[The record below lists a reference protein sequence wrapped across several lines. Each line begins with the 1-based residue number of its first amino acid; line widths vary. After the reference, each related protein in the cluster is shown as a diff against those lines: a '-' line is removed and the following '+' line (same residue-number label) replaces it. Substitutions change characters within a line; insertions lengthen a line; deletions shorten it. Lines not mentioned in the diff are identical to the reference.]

1 MEQNFCYGVI
11 EDAIAIADFFFLQ
24 LKSKPIVPKSVFVL
38 QNQVAT
44 LLQVKSCHADASQI
58 QRLTQALV
66 QKEGEVKMLNTKIST
81 LEKQKVTFIKR
92 LNLVGASQCD
102 WPYTFPRSKFDT
114 K

>member
-1 MEQNFCYGVI
+1 MEQNLCCGVI
-11 EDAIAIADFFFLQ
+11 KDAIAIADFFSCNLNRSRWYRK
-24 LKSKPIVPKSVFVL
+24 LYSVL

-66 QKEGEVKMLNTKIST
+66 QKEGEVKILNTKIST

>member
-1 MEQNFCYGVI
+1 VPLIKNR
-11 EDAIAIADFFFLQ
+11 
-24 LKSKPIVPKSVFVL
+24 SKKVHNVTLYFVF

-81 LEKQKVTFIKR
+81 LEKQKVT
-92 LNLVGASQCD
+92 
-102 WPYTFPRSKFDT
+102 
-114 K
+114 

>member
-1 MEQNFCYGVI
+1 MQFIKI
-11 EDAIAIADFFFLQ
+11 EAKKYRTFY
-24 LKSKPIVPKSVFVL
+24 FVL

-81 LEKQKVTFIKR
+81 LEKQKVTCK
-92 LNLVGASQCD
+92 
-102 WPYTFPRSKFDT
+102 YY
-114 K
+114 